1 MSDAPD
7 AATLFDP
14 RALSMRAARAARL
27 WPAGDF
33 LHRHAAQGFAER
45 LDDVARGFSTVGIVG
60 AGGGAYAQGLRARP
74 GVTRVI
80 QLDAHAPMAAVAEGG
95 APWAETC
102 AGDGAAAL
110 GEGVCDLILSGLAL
124 HRENDPVGAL
134 IQIRRAL
141 KPDGLFLGALLG
153 GRTLHELRSALAE
166 AEIAEDGGLSPR
178 VAPMADVRDL
188 GALLQRAGFAM
199 PVADVER
206 IEATYADALSLM
218 RDLRAMGEANALTER
233 RRRFL
238 RRATLARAAALYA
251 EAFPAPDGPSP
262 AGRVRATFEI
272 VWLSGWAPG
281 PDQPTPKRPGSATAR
296 LADALGAVERPA
308 GEKAGR

>member
-1 MSDAPD
+1 MPD
-7 AATLFDP
+7 TPNAAATLFDP
-14 RALSMRAARAARL
+14 RALSMRAARAAKL

-33 LHRHAAQGFAER
+33 LHRRAAAAMAER
-45 LDDVARGFSTVGIVG
+45 LDDVARGFATVGVVG
-60 AGGGAYAQGLRARP
+60 AGGGAYAESLRGRP
-74 GVTRVI
+74 GVARVI
-80 QLDAHAPMAAVAEGG
+80 QLEAHPAMAAVAARA
-95 APWAETC
+95 APWAETVT
-102 AGDGAAAL
+102 GQGAAAL
-110 GEGVCDLILSGLAL
+110 GEGVCDLVLSGLAL
-124 HRENDPVGAL
+124 HRDNDPVGAL

-206 IEATYADALSLM
+206 IEATYADPLGLM
-218 RDLRAMGEANALTER
+218 RDLRAMGEANALSER

-238 RRATLARAAALYA
+238 RRSTLARAAALYA
-251 EAFPAPDGPSP
+251 DSFPAPQ
-262 AGRVRATFEI
+262 GRVRATFEI

-296 LADALGAVERPA
+296 LADALGAVERPL
-308 GEKAGR
+308 GEKAGG

>member
-1 MSDAPD
+1 MPD
-7 AATLFDP
+7 TPNAAATLFDP
-14 RALSMRAARAARL
+14 RALSMRAARAAKL

-33 LHRHAAQGFAER
+33 LHRRAAAAMAER
-45 LDDVARGFSTVGIVG
+45 LDDVARGFATVGVVG
-60 AGGGAYAQGLRARP
+60 AGGGAYAESLRGRP
-74 GVTRVI
+74 GVARVI
-80 QLDAHAPMAAVAEGG
+80 QLEAHPAMAAVAARA
-95 APWAETC
+95 APWAETVT
-102 AGDGAAAL
+102 GQGAAAL
-110 GEGVCDLILSGLAL
+110 GEGVCDLVLSGLAL
-124 HRENDPVGAL
+124 HRDNDPVGAL

-141 KPDGLFLGALLG
+141 KPDGLFIGALLG

-206 IEATYADALSLM
+206 IEATYADPLGLM
-218 RDLRAMGEANALTER
+218 RDLRAMGEANALSER

-238 RRATLARAAALYA
+238 RRSTLARAAALYA
-251 EAFPAPDGPSP
+251 DSFPAPQ
-262 AGRVRATFEI
+262 GRVRATFEI

-296 LADALGAVERPA
+296 LADALGAVERPL
-308 GEKAGR
+308 GEKAGG